1 MIESCKSQSSGVA
14 LLTMQQIEEII
25 QSTVEATIRSMR
37 EELQTTKKAH
47 YLTVKQVCELLPV
60 NPSTVYRWTKE
71 GTLKVYRV
79 QGRRLYRS
87 DEIDS
92 FVNGN

>member
-1 MIESCKSQSSGVA
+1 MIESCKGQTPGVA

-25 QSTVEATIRSMR
+25 QSTIEATIRSMR
-37 EELQTTKKAH
+37 AENTKKEP
-47 YLTVKQVCELLPV
+47 YMTVKQVCELLSV

-71 GTLKVYRV
+71 GALKVYRV